1 MRLSQSYRDCKS
13 ANVGSIPA
21 RTSSIVNNLADHRSS
36 EFGRNDLRRVRRD
49 HLRLCLHNRTWW
61 RRPRLSHDP
70 GGDAVAEVSRET
82 HEAELKTMAQVFA
95 DVKMTD
101 EIVAMLSEG
110 VR

>member
-1 MRLSQSYRDCKS
+1 
-13 ANVGSIPA
+13 
-21 RTSSIVNNLADHRSS
+21 
-36 EFGRNDLRRVRRD
+36 
-49 HLRLCLHNRTWW
+49 
-61 RRPRLSHDP
+61 
-70 GGDAVAEVSRET
+70 VSRET